1 MFLINQAPAN
11 SILTPIV
18 EALYDFTPNEVEE
31 YVRGEYNEEWFSTT
45 TPSLRGNDNRL
56 NHRIRSLRA
65 QMGITIWYTLSNT

>member
-18 EALYDFTPNEVEE
+18 EALYDFTPGEVEE
-31 YVRGEYNEEWFSTT
+31 YVRGEYSEGWFSST

-56 NHRIRSLRA
+56 NHRIRTLRTR
-65 QMGITIWYTLSNT
+65 MGITIWYTVGYT

>member
-18 EALYDFTPNEVEE
+18 EALYDFTPNEVEA
-31 YVRGEYNEEWFSTT
+31 YVRGEYSEDWFSTT

-65 QMGITIWYTLSNT
+65 QMGITI